1 MANKTTFSIPTEA
14 ATQLRALADHNRL
27 SVAATIGKLISDA
40 CSAAKI
46 TTDDAPVSVI
56 YNVDGDETRIEA
68 EFFGEWRVMLT
79 QKEAIGFAERLEK
92 VATRGGTI
100 VDLDLDPSVS
110 FSRQGSAVVMEE
122 FASVRVPPFRRTM
135 APYVALAI
143 VKELR
148 EAVDQA

>member
-1 MANKTTFSIPTEA
+1 MPNKTTVSITKEA
-14 ATQLRALADHNRL
+14 ATQLRALADHHKL

-40 CSAAKI
+40 CSAARI
-46 TTDDAPVSVI
+46 STDDAPVSVI
-56 YNVDGDETRIEA
+56 YNVEGDETRLEA

-79 QKEAIGFAERLEK
+79 QEQALSFADGLEK

-122 FASVRVPPFRRTM
+122 VGSVRIPPFRRTM

>member
-1 MANKTTFSIPTEA
+1 MANNTTFSIPKET
-14 ATQLRALADHNRL
+14 ATQLRALADHHKL
-27 SVAATIGKLISDA
+27 SVAATMGKLISDA
-40 CSAAKI
+40 CAAAKI
-46 TTDDAPVSVI
+46 TTDDAPVSII
-56 YNVDGDETRIEA
+56 YNVDGDETRLEA

-79 QKEAIGFAERLEK
+79 QDEALSFTDSLEK

-100 VDLDLDPSVS
+100 IDLDLDPSVS

-122 FASVRVPPFRRTM
+122 FAPIRVPPFRKTM